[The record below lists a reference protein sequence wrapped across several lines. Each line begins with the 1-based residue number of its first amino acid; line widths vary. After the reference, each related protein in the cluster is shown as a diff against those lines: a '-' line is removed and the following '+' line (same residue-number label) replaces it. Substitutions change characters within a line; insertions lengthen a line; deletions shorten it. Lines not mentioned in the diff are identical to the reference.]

1 MLARVREAVNR
12 PVDIAWLAAFRI
24 LFGLIMS
31 VSMIRFIAYG
41 WIDRFFVK
49 PTFHF
54 KYWGFAWV
62 PAPSHT
68 VAHALFWVMALLAAC
83 VCVGAWFRVA
93 APLFAVGFA
102 YIQLIDVTT
111 YLNHYYLAFLL
122 SALLALSPAH
132 SAWSLDA
139 WRRKRAVTHVPA
151 GWLWLLR
158 AQVGIVYT
166 YAGLAKAQS
175 DWLLEGQ
182 PLRIWLSSLT
192 TLPVLGPLF
201 AWDPAALLMSW
212 AGFLFDATIVVW
224 MSWRRTRPF
233 AYAIIIVFHILTK
246 MLFPI
251 GMFPVIMVLS
261 ALVFFA
267 PSWPRDL
274 WARVRRQSPASLAP
288 QASPG
293 RTWSPVAVAIA
304 SVFVLF
310 QLVMPMRHWLYRAN
324 VLWDEQGMRFSWR
337 VMVREK
343 NGSVNY
349 RVRQTSTG
357 RQWEVSPR
365 RYLNRIQENEMAGQP
380 DLILQLAH
388 HIERDFVARGFGP
401 VEVRA
406 EAFASLNGRPA
417 AYLVDPNVNL
427 AQTRDGIGKATWI
440 AADPHLPVPRLRT
453 ISAAR

>member
-1 MLARVREAVNR
+1 MLARLREALNR
-12 PVDIAWLAAFRI
+12 PVDVAWLAAFRI
-24 LFGLIMS
+24 LFGLVMS
-31 VSMIRFIAYG
+31 VSMFRFIAYG
-41 WIDRFFVK
+41 WIDPFFVK

-62 PAPSHT
+62 PAPGHT
-68 VAHALFWVMALLAAC
+68 AAHVLFWVMALLAAC
-83 VCVGAWFRVA
+83 ICVGAWFRVA
-93 APLFAVGFA
+93 APLFALGFA
-102 YIQLIDVTT
+102 YIQLIDATT

-122 SALLALSPAH
+122 ASLLALSPAH
-132 SAWSLDA
+132 RAWSVDA
-139 WRRKRAVTHVPA
+139 WRRKSSVTHIPA
-151 GWLWLLR
+151 GWLYLLR

-166 YAGLAKAQS
+166 FAGLAKAQG

-212 AGFLFDATIVVW
+212 AGFLFDASIVLW
-224 MSWRRTRPF
+224 MSWRRTRPL
-233 AYAIIIVFHILTK
+233 AYAVIVVFHILTK
-246 MLFPI
+246 VLFPI

-261 ALVFFA
+261 ALVFFS
-267 PSWPRDL
+267 PSWPRTL
-274 WARVRRQSPASLAP
+274 WARVRRQAVPVPLLVSSPVRSWSPAVMA
-288 QASPG
+288 A
-293 RTWSPVAVAIA
+293 A

-310 QLVMPMRHWLYRAN
+310 QLAMPLRHWLYRGN

-349 RVRQTSTG
+349 LVKQPGTG
-357 RQWEVSPR
+357 RQWEVTPR
-365 RYLNRIQENEMAGQP
+365 RYLNRVQENEMAGQP

-388 HIERDFVARGFGP
+388 HIQRDFAARGFGN
-401 VEVRA
+401 VQVRA

-417 AYLVDPNVNL
+417 AYLVDPSVDL
-427 AQTRDGIGKATWI
+427 TQKHDGIAKADWI
-440 AADPHLPVPRLRT
+440 APDPHLPVPRLRA
-453 ISAAR
+453 ISAAH